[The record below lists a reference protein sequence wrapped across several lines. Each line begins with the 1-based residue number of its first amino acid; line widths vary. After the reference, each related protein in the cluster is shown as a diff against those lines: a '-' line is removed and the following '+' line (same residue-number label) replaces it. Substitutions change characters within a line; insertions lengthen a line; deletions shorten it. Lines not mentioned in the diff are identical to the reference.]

1 MNMQTQNRKSDRK
14 KPERRLEDRR
24 QAGLD
29 FGSSEWIDYVKE
41 NYVAW
46 PKNDRR
52 ESLRRT
58 GERRQV
64 FQNAK
69 SLNQSKNSKDDYSSE
84 LLTKEER
91 LFFDQL
97 FVDNSD

>member
-1 MNMQTQNRKSDRK
+1 MNMQTQNRRNERK
-14 KPERRLEDRR
+14 KLERRLEDRR
-24 QAGLD
+24 QANLE
-29 FGSSEWIDYVKE
+29 FGSPEWVSYVKK

-58 GERRQV
+58 GERRLV

-69 SLNQSKNSKDDYSSE
+69 NLKKLKDDYSSD
-84 LLTKEER
+84 LLTNEER

-97 FVDNSD
+97 FVNNSD